1 MNNYQKLYD
10 SKRESFTAYH
20 KISTKPNNKLGLI
33 FLGGFKSDMN
43 GTKALAINAYAERN
57 NYDLIRFDYFGHG
70 NSSGEFTDCS
80 IDIWLKNTLRVI
92 DELTD
97 KPQILIGSS
106 MGGWLM
112 LLAAMVRPHRVAGL
126 VGLAAAPDFTEE
138 LIWDYMTSTQKEK
151 ILKDKIIDFS
161 NEFCEDS
168 YPISHKLIEESR
180 QHLLLSK
187 KLALEM
193 PIHLIHGMEDKDVP
207 YKVAIRIAEAVS
219 SNNVKIHL
227 LKGAGHRLSEPNEL
241 EFIYQII
248 TSAINECS
256 H

>member
-10 SKRESFTAYH
+10 SKRESFTSY
-20 KISTKPNNKLGLI
+20 
-33 FLGGFKSDMN
+33 
-43 GTKALAINAYAERN
+43 
-57 NYDLIRFDYFGHG
+57 HG